1 MLEQGTVLEGRYEVK
16 GRLGGGG
23 TSQVYAAY
31 DREKKRNR
39 AIKEVLAPQGS
50 QELKRQVHNMVR
62 WVDSTNSQ
70 YENTVPSPA
79 LALSQTS
86 QLVWN
91 AQFLGQNYTLSLDPF
106 NRLEQGRK
114 TYASL
119 TTPQSVRLLEQ
130 AYSLAVY
137 SWNKFY
143 ISYREEQFRQNVES
157 QE

>member
-1 MLEQGTVLEGRYEVK
+1 MTNQK
-16 GRLGGGG
+16 DFRLFFVSFLL
-23 TSQVYAAY
+23 TLMAAGW
-31 DREKKRNR
+31 
-39 AIKEVLAPQGS
+39 VTLFF
-50 QELKRQVHNMVR
+50 

-70 YENTVPSPA
+70 YENTAPSPA

-143 ISYREEQFRQNVES
+143 ISYRENQFRQNVES
-157 QE
+157 QEYGEQTNIG

>member
-1 MLEQGTVLEGRYEVK
+1 MTNQK
-16 GRLGGGG
+16 DFRLFFVSFLL
-23 TSQVYAAY
+23 TLMAAGW
-31 DREKKRNR
+31 
-39 AIKEVLAPQGS
+39 VTLFF
-50 QELKRQVHNMVR
+50 

-70 YENTVPSPA
+70 YENTAPSPA

-143 ISYREEQFRQNVES
+143 ASYREKQFRQNVES

>member
-1 MLEQGTVLEGRYEVK
+1 MTNQK
-16 GRLGGGG
+16 DFRLFFVSFLL
-23 TSQVYAAY
+23 TLMAAGW
-31 DREKKRNR
+31 
-39 AIKEVLAPQGS
+39 VTLFF
-50 QELKRQVHNMVR
+50 

-70 YENTVPSPA
+70 YENTAPSPA

-119 TTPQSVRLLEQ
+119 TTPQSIRLLEQ

-143 ISYREEQFRQNVES
+143 ISYRENQFRQNVES

>member
-1 MLEQGTVLEGRYEVK
+1 MTNQK
-16 GRLGGGG
+16 DFRLFFVSFLL
-23 TSQVYAAY
+23 TLMAAGW
-31 DREKKRNR
+31 
-39 AIKEVLAPQGS
+39 VTLFF
-50 QELKRQVHNMVR
+50 

-70 YENTVPSPA
+70 YENTAPSPA

-86 QLVWN
+86 QLIWT
-91 AQFLGQNYTLSLDPF
+91 AQLLGQNYTLSLDPF

-143 ISYREEQFRQNVES
+143 ASYREDQFRQNVES

>member
-1 MLEQGTVLEGRYEVK
+1 MTNQK
-16 GRLGGGG
+16 DFRLFFVSFLL
-23 TSQVYAAY
+23 TLMAAGW
-31 DREKKRNR
+31 
-39 AIKEVLAPQGS
+39 VTLFF
-50 QELKRQVHNMVR
+50 

-143 ISYREEQFRQNVES
+143 ASYREKQFRQNVES

>member
-1 MLEQGTVLEGRYEVK
+1 MTNQK
-16 GRLGGGG
+16 DFRLIFVSFLL
-23 TSQVYAAY
+23 TLMAAGW
-31 DREKKRNR
+31 
-39 AIKEVLAPQGS
+39 VTLFF
-50 QELKRQVHNMVR
+50 

-86 QLVWN
+86 QLVWT

>member
-1 MLEQGTVLEGRYEVK
+1 MTNQK
-16 GRLGGGG
+16 DFRLFFVSFLL
-23 TSQVYAAY
+23 TLMAAGW
-31 DREKKRNR
+31 
-39 AIKEVLAPQGS
+39 VTLFF
-50 QELKRQVHNMVR
+50 

-143 ISYREEQFRQNVES
+143 DSYREDQFRQNVES

>member
-1 MLEQGTVLEGRYEVK
+1 MTNQK
-16 GRLGGGG
+16 DFRLFFVSFLL
-23 TSQVYAAY
+23 TLMAAGW
-31 DREKKRNR
+31 
-39 AIKEVLAPQGS
+39 VTLFF
-50 QELKRQVHNMVR
+50 

-70 YENTVPSPA
+70 YENTAPSPA

>member
-1 MLEQGTVLEGRYEVK
+1 MTNQK
-16 GRLGGGG
+16 DFRLFFVSFLL
-23 TSQVYAAY
+23 TLMAAGW
-31 DREKKRNR
+31 
-39 AIKEVLAPQGS
+39 VTLFF
-50 QELKRQVHNMVR
+50 

-86 QLVWN
+86 QLVWT

-143 ISYREEQFRQNVES
+143 ASYREDQFRQNVES

>member
-1 MLEQGTVLEGRYEVK
+1 MTNQK
-16 GRLGGGG
+16 DFRLFFVSFLL
-23 TSQVYAAY
+23 TLMAAGW
-31 DREKKRNR
+31 
-39 AIKEVLAPQGS
+39 VTLFF
-50 QELKRQVHNMVR
+50 

-143 ISYREEQFRQNVES
+143 ASYSEDQFRQVVVSLE
-157 QE
+157 

>member
-1 MLEQGTVLEGRYEVK
+1 MTNQK
-16 GRLGGGG
+16 DFRLFFVSFLL
-23 TSQVYAAY
+23 TLMAAGW
-31 DREKKRNR
+31 
-39 AIKEVLAPQGS
+39 VTLFF
-50 QELKRQVHNMVR
+50 

-70 YENTVPSPA
+70 YENTAPSPA

-137 SWNKFY
+137 SRNKFY
-143 ISYREEQFRQNVES
+143 ISYRENQFRQNVES

>member
-1 MLEQGTVLEGRYEVK
+1 MTNQK
-16 GRLGGGG
+16 DFRLFFVSFLL
-23 TSQVYAAY
+23 TLMAAGW
-31 DREKKRNR
+31 
-39 AIKEVLAPQGS
+39 VTLFF
-50 QELKRQVHNMVR
+50 

-70 YENTVPSPA
+70 YENTAPSPA

-143 ISYREEQFRQNVES
+143 ASYREKQFRQNVES
-157 QE
+157 KE

>member
-1 MLEQGTVLEGRYEVK
+1 MTNQK
-16 GRLGGGG
+16 DFRLFFVSFLL
-23 TSQVYAAY
+23 TLMAAGW
-31 DREKKRNR
+31 
-39 AIKEVLAPQGS
+39 VTLFF
-50 QELKRQVHNMVR
+50 

-70 YENTVPSPA
+70 YENTAPSPA

-86 QLVWN
+86 QLVWT

-143 ISYREEQFRQNVES
+143 ISYREKQFRQNVES

>member
-1 MLEQGTVLEGRYEVK
+1 MTNQK
-16 GRLGGGG
+16 DFRLFFVSSLL
-23 TSQVYAAY
+23 TLMAAGW
-31 DREKKRNR
+31 
-39 AIKEVLAPQGS
+39 VTLFF
-50 QELKRQVHNMVR
+50 

-70 YENTVPSPA
+70 YENTAPSPA

-143 ISYREEQFRQNVES
+143 ISYREKQFRQNVES

>member
-1 MLEQGTVLEGRYEVK
+1 MTNQK
-16 GRLGGGG
+16 DFRLFFVSFLL
-23 TSQVYAAY
+23 TLMAAGW
-31 DREKKRNR
+31 
-39 AIKEVLAPQGS
+39 VTLFF
-50 QELKRQVHNMVR
+50 

-70 YENTVPSPA
+70 YENTAPSPA

-119 TTPQSVRLLEQ
+119 TTPQSIRLLEQ

-143 ISYREEQFRQNVES
+143 ASYREDQFRQNVES

>member
-1 MLEQGTVLEGRYEVK
+1 MTNQK
-16 GRLGGGG
+16 DFRLFFVSFLL
-23 TSQVYAAY
+23 TLMAAGW
-31 DREKKRNR
+31 
-39 AIKEVLAPQGS
+39 VTLFF
-50 QELKRQVHNMVR
+50 

-70 YENTVPSPA
+70 YENTAPSPA

-137 SWNKFY
+137 SRNKFY
-143 ISYREEQFRQNVES
+143 ISYREKQFRQNVES

>member
-1 MLEQGTVLEGRYEVK
+1 MTNQK
-16 GRLGGGG
+16 DFRLFFVSFLL
-23 TSQVYAAY
+23 TLMAAGW
-31 DREKKRNR
+31 
-39 AIKEVLAPQGS
+39 VTLFF
-50 QELKRQVHNMVR
+50 

>member
-1 MLEQGTVLEGRYEVK
+1 MTNQK
-16 GRLGGGG
+16 DFRLFFVSFLL
-23 TSQVYAAY
+23 TLMAAGW
-31 DREKKRNR
+31 
-39 AIKEVLAPQGS
+39 VTLFF
-50 QELKRQVHNMVR
+50 
-62 WVDSTNSQ
+62 WVDSTNYQ

-86 QLVWN
+86 QLVWT

-143 ISYREEQFRQNVES
+143 ASYREKQFRQNVES

>member
-1 MLEQGTVLEGRYEVK
+1 MTNQK
-16 GRLGGGG
+16 DFRLFFVSFLL
-23 TSQVYAAY
+23 TLMAAGW
-31 DREKKRNR
+31 
-39 AIKEVLAPQGS
+39 VTLFF
-50 QELKRQVHNMVR
+50 

-91 AQFLGQNYTLSLDPF
+91 AQLLGQNYTLSLDPF

-137 SWNKFY
+137 SRNKFY
-143 ISYREEQFRQNVES
+143 ISYREKQFRQNVES

>member
-1 MLEQGTVLEGRYEVK
+1 MTNQK
-16 GRLGGGG
+16 DFRLFFVSFLL
-23 TSQVYAAY
+23 TLMAAGW
-31 DREKKRNR
+31 
-39 AIKEVLAPQGS
+39 VTLFFC
-50 QELKRQVHNMVR
+50 
-62 WVDSTNSQ
+62 VDSTHSH

-137 SWNKFY
+137 SWSKFY
-143 ISYREEQFRQNVES
+143 ISYRENQFRQNVES

>member
-1 MLEQGTVLEGRYEVK
+1 MTNQK
-16 GRLGGGG
+16 DFRLFFVSFLL
-23 TSQVYAAY
+23 TLMAAGW
-31 DREKKRNR
+31 
-39 AIKEVLAPQGS
+39 VTLFF
-50 QELKRQVHNMVR
+50 

-70 YENTVPSPA
+70 YENTAPSPA

-143 ISYREEQFRQNVES
+143 ISYRDKQFRQNVES

>member
-1 MLEQGTVLEGRYEVK
+1 MTNQK
-16 GRLGGGG
+16 DFRLFFVSFLL
-23 TSQVYAAY
+23 TLMAA
-31 DREKKRNR
+31 
-39 AIKEVLAPQGS
+39 G
-50 QELKRQVHNMVR
+50 
-62 WVDSTNSQ
+62 WVTLFFWGDSTNSQ
-70 YENTVPSPA
+70 YENTAPSPA

-86 QLVWN
+86 QLVWT

-143 ISYREEQFRQNVES
+143 ASYREDQFRQNVES

>member
-1 MLEQGTVLEGRYEVK
+1 MTNQK
-16 GRLGGGG
+16 DFRLFFVSFLL
-23 TSQVYAAY
+23 TLMAAGW
-31 DREKKRNR
+31 
-39 AIKEVLAPQGS
+39 VTLFF
-50 QELKRQVHNMVR
+50 

-70 YENTVPSPA
+70 YENTAPSPA

-143 ISYREEQFRQNVES
+143 ISYRENQFRQNVES

>member
-1 MLEQGTVLEGRYEVK
+1 MTNQK
-16 GRLGGGG
+16 DFRLFFVSFLL
-23 TSQVYAAY
+23 TLMAAGW
-31 DREKKRNR
+31 
-39 AIKEVLAPQGS
+39 VTLFF
-50 QELKRQVHNMVR
+50 

-70 YENTVPSPA
+70 YENTAPSPA

-143 ISYREEQFRQNVES
+143 ISYREKQFRQNVEF

>member
-1 MLEQGTVLEGRYEVK
+1 MTNQK
-16 GRLGGGG
+16 DFRLFFVSFLL
-23 TSQVYAAY
+23 TLMAAGW
-31 DREKKRNR
+31 
-39 AIKEVLAPQGS
+39 VTLFF
-50 QELKRQVHNMVR
+50 
-62 WVDSTNSQ
+62 WVDSTHSQ
-70 YENTVPSPA
+70 YENTAPSPA

-86 QLVWN
+86 QLVWT

-143 ISYREEQFRQNVES
+143 ASYREDQFRQNVES

>member
-1 MLEQGTVLEGRYEVK
+1 MTNQK
-16 GRLGGGG
+16 DFRLFFVSFLL
-23 TSQVYAAY
+23 TLMAAGW
-31 DREKKRNR
+31 
-39 AIKEVLAPQGS
+39 VTLFF
-50 QELKRQVHNMVR
+50 

-106 NRLEQGRK
+106 NRLEQGRQ

>member
-1 MLEQGTVLEGRYEVK
+1 MTNQK
-16 GRLGGGG
+16 DFRLFFVSFLL
-23 TSQVYAAY
+23 TLMAAGW
-31 DREKKRNR
+31 
-39 AIKEVLAPQGS
+39 VTLFF
-50 QELKRQVHNMVR
+50 

-70 YENTVPSPA
+70 YENTAPSPA

-119 TTPQSVRLLEQ
+119 TTPQSIRLLEQ

-143 ISYREEQFRQNVES
+143 ISYREKQFRQNVES

>member
-1 MLEQGTVLEGRYEVK
+1 MTNQK
-16 GRLGGGG
+16 DFRLFFVSFLL
-23 TSQVYAAY
+23 TLMAAGW
-31 DREKKRNR
+31 
-39 AIKEVLAPQGS
+39 VTLFF
-50 QELKRQVHNMVR
+50 

-143 ISYREEQFRQNVES
+143 ISYKEKQFRQNVES

>member
-1 MLEQGTVLEGRYEVK
+1 MTNQK
-16 GRLGGGG
+16 DFRLFFVSFLL
-23 TSQVYAAY
+23 TLMAAGW
-31 DREKKRNR
+31 
-39 AIKEVLAPQGS
+39 VTLFF
-50 QELKRQVHNMVR
+50 

-86 QLVWN
+86 QLVWT

-143 ISYREEQFRQNVES
+143 ASYREKQFRQNVES

>member
-1 MLEQGTVLEGRYEVK
+1 MTNQK
-16 GRLGGGG
+16 DFRLFFVSFLL
-23 TSQVYAAY
+23 TLMAAGW
-31 DREKKRNR
+31 
-39 AIKEVLAPQGS
+39 VTLFF
-50 QELKRQVHNMVR
+50 

-70 YENTVPSPA
+70 YENTAPSPA

-143 ISYREEQFRQNVES
+143 DSYREDQFRQNVES

>member
-1 MLEQGTVLEGRYEVK
+1 MTNQK
-16 GRLGGGG
+16 DFRLFFVSFLL
-23 TSQVYAAY
+23 TLMAAGW
-31 DREKKRNR
+31 
-39 AIKEVLAPQGS
+39 VTLFF
-50 QELKRQVHNMVR
+50 

-143 ISYREEQFRQNVES
+143 ASYREDQFRQNVES

>member
-1 MLEQGTVLEGRYEVK
+1 MTNQK
-16 GRLGGGG
+16 DFRLFFVSFLL
-23 TSQVYAAY
+23 TLMAAGW
-31 DREKKRNR
+31 
-39 AIKEVLAPQGS
+39 VTLFF
-50 QELKRQVHNMVR
+50 

-130 AYSLAVY
+130 AYSRAVY

>member
-1 MLEQGTVLEGRYEVK
+1 MTNQK
-16 GRLGGGG
+16 DFRLFFVSFLL
-23 TSQVYAAY
+23 TLMAAGW
-31 DREKKRNR
+31 
-39 AIKEVLAPQGS
+39 VTLFF
-50 QELKRQVHNMVR
+50 

-70 YENTVPSPA
+70 YENTAPSPA

-86 QLVWN
+86 QLVWT

-143 ISYREEQFRQNVES
+143 ASYREDQFRQNVES

>member
-1 MLEQGTVLEGRYEVK
+1 MTNQK
-16 GRLGGGG
+16 DFRLFFVSFLL
-23 TSQVYAAY
+23 TLMAAGW
-31 DREKKRNR
+31 
-39 AIKEVLAPQGS
+39 VTLFF
-50 QELKRQVHNMVR
+50 

-70 YENTVPSPA
+70 YENTAPSPA

-86 QLVWN
+86 QLIWT

-143 ISYREEQFRQNVES
+143 ISYREKQFRQNVES

>member
-1 MLEQGTVLEGRYEVK
+1 MTNQK
-16 GRLGGGG
+16 DFRLFFVSFLL
-23 TSQVYAAY
+23 TLMAAGW
-31 DREKKRNR
+31 
-39 AIKEVLAPQGS
+39 VTLFF
-50 QELKRQVHNMVR
+50 

-86 QLVWN
+86 QLVWT

-143 ISYREEQFRQNVES
+143 ASYREKQFRQNVAS
-157 QE
+157 QA

>member
-1 MLEQGTVLEGRYEVK
+1 MTNQK
-16 GRLGGGG
+16 DFRLFFVSFLL
-23 TSQVYAAY
+23 TLMAAGW
-31 DREKKRNR
+31 
-39 AIKEVLAPQGS
+39 VTLFF
-50 QELKRQVHNMVR
+50 
-62 WVDSTNSQ
+62 WVDFTNSQ

-143 ISYREEQFRQNVES
+143 ISYREKQFRQNVES

>member
-1 MLEQGTVLEGRYEVK
+1 MTNQK
-16 GRLGGGG
+16 DFRLFFVSFLL
-23 TSQVYAAY
+23 TLMAAGW
-31 DREKKRNR
+31 
-39 AIKEVLAPQGS
+39 VTLFF
-50 QELKRQVHNMVR
+50 

-70 YENTVPSPA
+70 YENTAPSPA

-143 ISYREEQFRQNVES
+143 ASYREKQFRQNVEF